1 MPGDIEG
8 ARAAGGS
15 FRFGEW
21 FVEPVSN
28 PLSNGD
34 TMARLELKVMDDL
47 LCLAERAGDVVTR
60 QEIIDRVG

>member
-1 MPGDIEG
+1 
-8 ARAAGGS
+8 
-15 FRFGEW
+15 
-21 FVEPVSN
+21 VSN

-60 QEIIDRVG
+60 QEIIDRVGATEYVAS